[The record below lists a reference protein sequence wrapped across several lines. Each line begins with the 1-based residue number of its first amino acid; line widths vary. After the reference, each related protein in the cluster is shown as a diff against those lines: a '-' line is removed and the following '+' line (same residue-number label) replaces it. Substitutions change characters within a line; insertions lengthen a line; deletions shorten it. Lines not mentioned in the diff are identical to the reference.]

1 MFCTMLNSCDVDAV
15 STLEKEPMI
24 NILQKQ
30 LDDDLIPMMSIRIRD
45 LYDGFISCCFECAA

>member
-1 MFCTMLNSCDVDAV
+1 MLNSCDVDAV